1 MIPIK
6 ALGVRHWAAM
16 ALASVLAS
24 ASFAAATA
32 QTPPPSQ
39 AAKHIAI
46 LDYNTGMMLA
56 CEDCDV
62 AMPPASMSKLM
73 TMLLVSEA
81 LKSGKVKPDTRFPV
95 SEKAWRHG
103 AQSDGSHMFL
113 ELGSQ
118 VSVDDLIK
126 GVIIV
131 SANDACIVLAEGLA
145 GSEEAFVAQ
154 MNARAAEL
162 GLSTARFRN
171 TTGLPEDGHVIS
183 ARDLA
188 RLAAI
193 IIRDHPDLYKLYAER
208 TFTFNGKTQENRN
221 PLLTRFAG
229 ADGVKTGHTSVSG
242 YGLIGSAVAND
253 QRRIIVFNGTRSMAE
268 RASEAQRL
276 MRSAFLDYS
285 VVKLADAG
293 GALGQSEVWMGAA
306 PTVDLTAKE
315 PITVAVANTVRPFLK
330 AHIVYNGPLAAPI
343 AKGDAVAT
351 LVVEGPG
358 IRQEFPLVAGQ
369 TVDRANPFSRAM
381 FGLSRLFGAN
391 P

>member
-1 MIPIK
+1 MILMK
-6 ALGVRHWAAM
+6 RVGVMGVAAL
-16 ALASVLAS
+16 L
-24 ASFAAATA
+24 AAAPLTTSQAQAPTA
-32 QTPPPSQ
+32 QPS
-39 AAKHIAI
+39 AKHVAI

-81 LKSGKVKPDTRFPV
+81 LKSGKVKPDTRFTV

-162 GLSTARFRN
+162 GLTTARFRN

-183 ARDLA
+183 SRDLA
-188 RLAAI
+188 RLAAT
-193 IIRDHPDLYKLYAER
+193 IIRDHPDLYRLYAER

-221 PLLTRFAG
+221 PLLARFAG

-268 RASEAQRL
+268 RSSEAQRL

-285 VVKLADAG
+285 VVTLAPAG
-293 GALGQSEVWMGAA
+293 GVLGDSEVWMGSA
-306 PTVDLTAKE
+306 PTVKLAAKD

-330 AHIVYNGPLAAPI
+330 AAIVYKGPVEAPI
-343 AKGDAVAT
+343 AKGAQVAT

-358 IRQEFPLVAGQ
+358 VRQEFPLVAAEG
-369 TVDRANPFSRAM
+369 VDRANPFSRAM
-381 FGLSRLFGAN
+381 FGLGRLLGGGS
-391 P
+391 